1 MLIDLQRFCRVQFCA
16 THILHAVL
24 SDAASISASSRVLK
38 LLIFNSSGASGRS
51 IAVFALS
58 MTKSWWIF
66 VRDSIAEKLGKVG
79 IIEDYKITD
88 GNGVGFVVT
97 FEDKS
102 STWFFEDELKP
113 VS

>member
-1 MLIDLQRFCRVQFCA
+1 MKVGQEVKVFRLRDRV
-16 THILHAVL
+16 
-24 SDAASISASSRVLK
+24 SSA
-38 LLIFNSSGASGRS
+38 
-51 IAVFALS
+51 
-58 MTKSWWIF
+58 
-66 VRDSIAEKLGKVG
+66 IAEKLGKVG

-102 STWFFEDELKP
+102 STWFSEDELKP